1 MRAAPR
7 HATLTVMTL
16 PRSHTRLL
24 ALGDSYTIGEGVAPD
39 ARWPNLVARAL
50 DLGPPTIVATTG
62 WTVAELLTGMEH
74 AGVWPATAT
83 PRGRDAAHRRQTT
96 STAVSPPSS
105 RSRSMRIAFE
115 RACALAGGEPA
126 RVVGVSIPDWGVT
139 PFAEGRDRDRIAREL
154 DALNESERTFLRSR
168 GAHWVD
174 VTVRSREHGAD
185 RAFLADDGLHP
196 GPAAYAAW
204 ADAITPAVRAALAG
218 RGPDEV

>member
-7 HATLTVMTL
+7 HATLTAMAL

-39 ARWPNLVARAL
+39 ARWPQLVARAL
-50 DLGPPTIVATTG
+50 DLGVPTVVATTG

-83 PRGRDAAHRRQTT
+83 HEVVTLLIGVNDQYRGLAPELTLAQHE
-96 STAVSPPSS
+96 
-105 RSRSMRIAFE
+105 IAFE

-139 PFAEGRDRDRIAREL
+139 PFAEGRDRVRIAREI
-154 DALNESERTFLRSR
+154 DALNEAQRAFLRSR

-174 VTVRSREHGAD
+174 VTACSREHGAD

-196 GPAAYAAW
+196 GSAAYAVW
-204 ADAITPAVRAALAG
+204 ADAITPAVRTALAG
-218 RGPDEV
+218 LGPDEV